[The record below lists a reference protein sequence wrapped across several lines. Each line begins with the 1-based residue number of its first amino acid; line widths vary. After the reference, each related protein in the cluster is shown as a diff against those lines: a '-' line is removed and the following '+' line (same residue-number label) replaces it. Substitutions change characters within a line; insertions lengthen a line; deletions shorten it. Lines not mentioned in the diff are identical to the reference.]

1 LAGQARGVV
10 VGAIAATT
18 LLSFTL
24 AAPAQQPAASP
35 SPARPAIPRPPPATV
50 PRPPAAGAVKPA
62 ARAAPRPAPAGS
74 VPATVVPAPFV
85 PPATSQTQAVPAPP
99 ADTPPLIYSPWNK
112 FCLKGDPP
120 NPREACF
127 TGRDARTEEGQ
138 LVTAAALIEP
148 EGGQKVL
155 RVTLPVSVLLSYGAR
170 IVIDRDAA
178 LTAPYLFCSA
188 QGCFAEFEG
197 TADLIAK
204 LKKGQTLVLQAVN
217 LADKP
222 LSLPLALSDSAG
234 NSFARA
240 NEGPP
245 TAPKVFE
252 EQQKKLQEELQKRAD
267 EARKRLESQSGGA
280 GGAPR

>member
-1 LAGQARGVV
+1 
-10 VGAIAATT
+10 
-18 LLSFTL
+18 
-24 AAPAQQPAASP
+24 
-35 SPARPAIPRPPPATV
+35 
-50 PRPPAAGAVKPA
+50 
-62 ARAAPRPAPAGS
+62 
-74 VPATVVPAPFV
+74 VPATVVPAPPV
-85 PPATSQTQAVPAPP
+85 PPATPQTQAAVPASPP
-99 ADTPPLIYSPWNK
+99 DAPPLIYSPWNK

-127 TGRDARTEEGQ
+127 TGRDARSEEGQ

-155 RVTLPVSVLLSYGAR
+155 RITLPVSVLLSYGAR
-170 IVIDRDAA
+170 IVIDREAA

-204 LKKGQTLVLQAVN
+204 LKRGQTLVLQAVN

-222 LSLPLALSDSAG
+222 FSLPLALSDSAG
-234 NSFARA
+234 NSFAKA

-245 TAPKVFE
+245 TDPKVFE

-267 EARKRLESQSGGA
+267 EARKKAEGQGGA
-280 GGAPR
+280 LAGPAR